1 MRELHPH
8 DDPEEIVSMKMT
20 PPLLRIALAAGPDGP
35 AIAAPT
41 DGGQRH

>member
-20 PPLLRIALAAGPDGP
+20 PPLRIALAAGPDGP

-41 DGGQRH
+41 DAGQRH